1 MPQTAA
7 SLFDELPE
15 QAVPARDPGAARITR
30 AYRGDVRF
38 EQFVFDDLI
47 AQDHQARSIWL
58 WLEREDFSELEEEVK
73 ARDHEPGRPASDP
86 RVLLALWMYG
96 HVTGVASA
104 RHLERPS
111 ENENAFRWLRGGV
124 PLNHR
129 MLSEARWAGAGLLDR
144 MLKRTV
150 AAMRA
155 AGLLDMTTVA
165 QDGIRVRASA
175 GESSYRRVGSLA
187 ELLKQARERQ
197 AFLDAEAVTNPG
209 AQEARVRGARER
221 AARELVERTEAA
233 HARATAMAA
242 AQAEEEARQ
251 AAIKRRVSKDKD
263 GKPKAPKVARKKE
276 PRVSTTD
283 AEARVMRM
291 ADGGYRPAW
300 NVQVTSDVG
309 SGMVLAV
316 SIDAT
321 GSDGGLMGPAAGV
334 IEERYGETPERWL
347 ADGGYTKLDDIE
359 ALSAMG
365 IEVFCPAKPPRNPKN
380 DPAVRRPGDT
390 PAIAA
395 WRVRMAR
402 QRGESEI
409 DWMRRRAE
417 CERIHANFR
426 KQGLRQCNVRGRY
439 KVGVVA
445 LMHALANNIVTAIR
459 LLALQAA

>member
-1 MPQTAA
+1 MPPSPAG
-7 SLFDELPE
+7 LFETLPE
-15 QAVPARDPGAARITR
+15 QAVPGRDPGRARITR
-30 AYRGDVRF
+30 ADRSEARF
-38 EQFVFDDLI
+38 EHFVFDDLI
-47 AQDHQARSIWL
+47 AADHQARSIWL
-58 WLEREDFSELEEEVK
+58 WLEREDFTELEEAVK

-96 HVTGVASA
+96 HVVGVASA
-104 RHLERPS
+104 RHLERLG
-111 ENENAFRWLRGGV
+111 ETENAFRWLRGGV

-129 MLSEARWAGAGLLDR
+129 MLSKARWAGARVLDR
-144 MLKRTV
+144 MLTRTV
-150 AAMRA
+150 AAMRE
-155 AGLLDMTTVA
+155 AGLLEMTTVA

-187 ELLKQARERQ
+187 ALLKEARERQ
-197 AFLDAEAVTNPG
+197 AFLDAEALENPG

-233 HARATAMAA
+233 HARATALAA
-242 AQAEEEARQ
+242 ARAEEEARQ
-251 AAIKRRVSKDKD
+251 AAIKRRPGKDKD
-263 GKPKAPKVARKKE
+263 GKPKAPKQPREKE
-276 PRVSTTD
+276 SRVSTTD

-300 NVQVTSDVG
+300 NIQVTSDVG

-316 SIDAT
+316 SIDAS
-321 GSDGGLMGPAAGV
+321 GSDGGLMGPAAEA
-334 IEERYGETPERWL
+334 IRDRYGETPERWL

-359 ALSAMG
+359 ALSGMG

-380 DPAVRRPGDT
+380 DPAAPRPGDT

-402 QRGESEI
+402 QPGESEI

-426 KQGLRQCNVRGRY
+426 KQGLRQFNVRGRF

-445 LMHALANNIVTAIR
+445 LMNALAHNIATAIR